1 MHLQLHQALA
11 AFKAQRR
18 LQLIACLG
26 TSYNV
31 NYTTTGNVTQA
42 ITLNSIMKL
51 FKYFV
56 AFSVCYCEMLYTKN
70 LVYAVLVHLE
80 FRFIQSRYPEK
91 KIHFCE
97 ETTVGLVLLVSRRL
111 LLVFS

>member
-1 MHLQLHQALA
+1 MQFQLHQALV

-18 LQLIACLG
+18 LQLMVCLG
-26 TSYNV
+26 TSYKV
-31 NYTTTGNVTQA
+31 IYTTTGNVTQA

-56 AFSVCYCEMLYTKN
+56 ALSVCYCEVFYTKN

-80 FRFIQSRYPEK
+80 LRFIQKGTRRKK
-91 KIHFCE
+91 KIHFLRGNYGS
-97 ETTVGLVLLVSRRL
+97 VG
-111 LLVFS
+111 

>member
-1 MHLQLHQALA
+1 MKFQLHQALA

-18 LQLIACLG
+18 LQLMVCLG
-26 TSYNV
+26 TSYKV
-31 NYTTTGNVTQA
+31 MYTTTGNVTQA

-56 AFSVCYCEMLYTKN
+56 AFSVCYCEVFYTKN

-80 FRFIQSRYPEK
+80 LQFIQKGTRRKNINFLRGNYSS
-91 KIHFCE
+91 
-97 ETTVGLVLLVSRRL
+97 VG
-111 LLVFS
+111 